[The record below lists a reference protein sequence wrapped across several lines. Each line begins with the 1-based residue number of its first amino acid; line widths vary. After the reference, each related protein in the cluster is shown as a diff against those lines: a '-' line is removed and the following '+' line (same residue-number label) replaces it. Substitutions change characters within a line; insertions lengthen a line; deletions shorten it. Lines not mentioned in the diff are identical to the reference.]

1 MARKYAPYQTTKHF
15 VPRTN
20 VSISSGAVSNN
31 TVVDAVA
38 RGTVRTSVD
47 EIDEGNSVKAVHCEY
62 WLNGQAASGAD
73 GQFVLTIEKLPSG
86 ATAPDA
92 TDMANL
98 QSYENKKNI
107 LYTTQGVIA
116 GTPAQSLPVI
126 RDWVMIPKGKQRF
139 GLDDKFIISLFASG
153 QALQL
158 CGMAIYKEVT

>member
-1 MARKYAPYQTTKHF
+1 M
-15 VPRTN
+15 
-20 VSISSGAVSNN
+20 SNN

-38 RGTVRTSVD
+38 RGTVRTATSQ
-47 EIDEGNSVKAVHCEY
+47 IDEGNSVKAVHCEY
-62 WLNGQAASGAD
+62 WLNNQGAGGAD
-73 GQFVLTIEKLPSG
+73 GQFTLIIEKLPAG
-86 ATAPDA
+86 GTPADA

-116 GTPAQSLPVI
+116 GTPAQSIPVI

-139 GLDDKFIISLFASG
+139 GLDDKFVISLFASG